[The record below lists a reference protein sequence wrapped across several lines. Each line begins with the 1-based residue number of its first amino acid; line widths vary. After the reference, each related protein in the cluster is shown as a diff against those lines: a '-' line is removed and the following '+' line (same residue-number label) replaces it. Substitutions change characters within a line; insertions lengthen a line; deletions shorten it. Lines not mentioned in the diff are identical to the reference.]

1 MHSHLAAT
9 MKIDNQGKQHWAVGT
24 YIDLILAAVGMQI
37 VFFITVI
44 WAGTLGTEFFNLN
57 LDEIRYTMRIQLGL
71 GWMMCIIAGLGFSTL
86 PLIYDVPTFEKSVMR
101 TYVVMNIFG
110 QLTIMIGIMSGNLS
124 IYHTLA
130 TIGITLLCTSLVCLG
145 PAAMT
150 IFKSKKTVG
159 DKLGPFSYAIG
170 AMMPF
175 LGIITLICWVARDKF
190 PEVLD
195 FSESLILDF
204 FIPLV
209 ATTII
214 ISHFNRRLDWNLI
227 EPRNIGKVF
236 GIYTVLLLLS
246 IIGGPLSERGDIS
259 ARVSAVLHFLPYFF
273 IFIMMNPKK
282 LLSFIKQRKPY
293 NKMVFTAMLWI
304 PFVGFAAYI
313 ETMESFKT
321 INGMNSY
328 YRWIMIFGVAFQALW
343 GFAEYLHEDHKKLSI
358 HRRKTKWLIYS
369 TINLASIITFYS
381 MIINWTEGEVADA
394 YPLIAIAIYALSH
407 LLILIYWIKE
417 VFFSLGDWHK
427 TPMFYDQYLAY
438 PKQGSGFEPE

>member
-1 MHSHLAAT
+1 
-9 MKIDNQGKQHWAVGT
+9 MKIDIQSKQHWAVGT

-37 VFFITVI
+37 VFFITTI
-44 WAGTLGTEFFNLN
+44 WIGTIGTEFYNQN
-57 LDEIRYTMRIQLGL
+57 LDEIRYTLRIQMGL
-71 GWMMCIIAGLGFSTL
+71 GWMMCIIAGLGFSIL
-86 PLIYDVPTFEKSVMR
+86 PLIYDVPTFEKSVMW
-101 TYVVMNIFG
+101 TYVTMNIFG
-110 QLTIMIGIMSGNLS
+110 QLAIMIGIMSGNLP

-130 TIGITLLCTSLVCLG
+130 TIGITLLCASLVCLG

-150 IFKSKKTVG
+150 IFKSKKQIG
-159 DKLGPFSYAIG
+159 DKLGPFSYSIG
-170 AMMPF
+170 AMVPF
-175 LGIITLICWVARDKF
+175 LGIITLVCWVARDKF

-209 ATTII
+209 VATII

-246 IIGGPLSERGDIS
+246 IIAEPLSERGD
-259 ARVSAVLHFLPYFF
+259 VSTRLAAVLYFLPYFF

-282 LLSFIKQRKPY
+282 LLSLIRQKRPC
-293 NKMVFTAMLWI
+293 NKMVLTAMLWI
-304 PFVGFAAYI
+304 PFVGFAAYM
-313 ETMESFKT
+313 ETMRYVETTASM
-321 INGMNSY
+321 ISY

-358 HRRKTKWLIYS
+358 HRRKTKWMIYS
-369 TINLASIITFYS
+369 TINLDTIITFYS
-381 MIINWTEGEVADA
+381 MIISWTEGEAVEA
-394 YPLIAIAIYALSH
+394 YPRIGIAIYALSY
-407 LLILIYWIKE
+407 ILIFIYWTKE
-417 VFFSLGDWHK
+417 VLFSLGDWHK

-438 PKQGSGFEPE
+438 PTQGSGFEPE

>member
-1 MHSHLAAT
+1 
-9 MKIDNQGKQHWAVGT
+9 MKINSRNESHWAVGT

-44 WAGTLGTEFFNLN
+44 WVGTIGTEFFNLN
-57 LDEIRYTMRIQLGL
+57 LDEILYTMRIQLGL

-101 TYVVMNIFG
+101 TYVAMNIFG
-110 QLTIMIGIMSGNLS
+110 QLAIMIGIMSGNLS

-159 DKLGPFSYAIG
+159 DKIGPFSYAIG
-170 AMMPF
+170 VMMPF
-175 LGIITLICWVARDKF
+175 LGIITLICWVARDEF
-190 PEVLD
+190 PEALD

-204 FIPLV
+204 FIPLIA
-209 ATTII
+209 ATMI

-246 IIGGPLSERGDIS
+246 IISEPLSERGDIS
-259 ARVSAVLHFLPYFF
+259 VRVTAVLHFLPYFF

-282 LLSFIKQRKPY
+282 LLSFIKQKKPY
-293 NKMVFTAMLWI
+293 NKMVFTALLWI

-313 ETMESFKT
+313 EAMESFKT
-321 INGMNSY
+321 TNAMNSY
-328 YRWIMIFGVAFQALW
+328 YRWIMVFGVAFQALW

-369 TINLASIITFYS
+369 TINLATIITFYS
-381 MIINWTEGEVADA
+381 MIINWTENEVADA
-394 YPLIAIAIYALSH
+394 YPRIAIAIYALSYI
-407 LLILIYWIKE
+407 LILIYWIKE